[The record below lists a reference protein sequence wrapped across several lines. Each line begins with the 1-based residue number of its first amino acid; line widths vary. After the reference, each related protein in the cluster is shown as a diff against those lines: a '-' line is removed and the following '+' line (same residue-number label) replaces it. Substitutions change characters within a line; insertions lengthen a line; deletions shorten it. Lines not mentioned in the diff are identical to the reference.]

1 MDKERLKEWIDA
13 LRSGEYVQGRGNLAT
28 QEGGVVRYC
37 CLGVACEVAIK
48 DGLDL
53 ESRWGRPIG
62 NEVEEWVETDHKFYD
77 SEDLVLPPA
86 VQDWLGI
93 PGSTTVEVM
102 LNGME
107 GSVIDLNDDEG
118 WDFNQ
123 IADAL
128 EWTFLGG
135 AK

>member
-1 MDKERLKEWIDA
+1 VNKDKLKLWIDA
-13 LRSGEYVQGRGNLAT
+13 LRSGKFEQGQGNLASRDG
-28 QEGGVVRYC
+28 EVVKYC
-37 CLGVACEVAIK
+37 CLGVACEVAVK

-53 ESRWGRPIG
+53 EGRWGRPIG

-77 SEDLVLPPA
+77 SEDLLLPPA

-102 LNGME
+102 LNGIE
-107 GSVIDLNDDEG
+107 ESVIDLNDNMDR
-118 WDFNQ
+118 DFGQ

-128 EWTFLGG
+128 EWTFL
-135 AK
+135 KEEK